1 MGRIGSVMLA
11 LNANSLNLWLG
22 LIASIGFVGGFV
34 LALLRWGHNQVVKSV
49 EERVLVIKNAVTPN
63 GGSSMADAVTR
74 IETKLQTIGTRQ
86 QEIKTELDAVKG
98 ELDDMGLK
106 LERHL
111 GAHEG
116 LA

>member
-1 MGRIGSVMLA
+1 MLA

-63 GGSSMADAVTR
+63 GGSSMADAVSR
-74 IETKLQTIGTRQ
+74 IETKLQTIGQGNRKSKQ
-86 QEIKTELDAVKG
+86 NLMRSRANLMIWA
-98 ELDDMGLK
+98 
-106 LERHL
+106 
-111 GAHEG
+111 
-116 LA
+116 